1 MKRNARTRFLTFINS
16 ARVLFWAIIPFILMV
31 VVFFTCRAGFVHNEN
46 LSDGVQG
53 SLYISVRNQE
63 TIEKDQLIVYYAN
76 NTTRYVT
83 RVVSVL
89 GDGELKVYDNGK
101 GEYRTIS
108 VDDVWG
114 APIILFGGD
123 A

>member
-31 VVFFTCRAGFVHNEN
+31 VVFFTCRAGFVHNAN
-46 LSDGVQG
+46 LNEDMQG
-53 SLYISVRNQE
+53 SLYVSIRNQD
-63 TIEKDQLIVYYAN
+63 TIQKDQLIVYYAN
-76 NTTRYVT
+76 NERHVT

-89 GDGELKVYDNGK
+89 DDGALKVYDNNE
-101 GEYRTIS
+101 GEYVTIA
-108 VDDVWG
+108 VEDVWG
-114 APIILFGGD
+114 TPIILFGGD